1 MDTAYSAVTAA
12 SSQHGPGVAAGGGLA
27 VAAGGPLQPRVSVL
41 RQTPGVQERV
51 QVRSDNGD
59 DDDDGGDDD
68 DGSLKTEL
76 QAMVLG
82 GVAAAWDPEYEG
94 WRRVHT
100 RACCHKPI
108 LILRPRG
115 QKVTRLH

>member
-1 MDTAYSAVTAA
+1 MA
-12 SSQHGPGVAAGGGLA
+12 GGGGLGVAAGS
-27 VAAGGPLQPRVSVL
+27 PLQSRVSVL

-51 QVRSDNGD
+51 QVRSTDDDDNGD
-59 DDDDGGDDD
+59 NDYN
-68 DGSLKTEL
+68 GSLKTEL

-82 GVAAAWDPEYEG
+82 GVAAAWDPQYEG

>member
-1 MDTAYSAVTAA
+1 M
-12 SSQHGPGVAAGGGLA
+12 AGGGGLG
-27 VAAGGPLQPRVSVL
+27 VAAGGPLQSRVSVL

-51 QVRSDNGD
+51 QVSITDSD
-59 DDDDGGDDD
+59 DDDDDNDDD

-115 QKVTRLH
+115 QKVTTLH

>member
-1 MDTAYSAVTAA
+1 M
-12 SSQHGPGVAAGGGLA
+12 AGGGGLG
-27 VAAGGPLQPRVSVL
+27 VAAGGPLYSRVSVL

-51 QVRSDNGD
+51 QVSITDSEGD
-59 DDDDGGDDD
+59 DDDDH
-68 DGSLKTEL
+68 DGSLKREL